1 MEVGYPF
8 QLVSSP
14 TLVYG
19 NTIDLSARTQI
30 TIANYFPAQKGATA
44 CRLGRTAT
52 NSLAVMA
59 LETSDSA

>member
-8 QLVSSP
+8 QFVSSP

-30 TIANYFPAQKGATA
+30 TIAN
-44 CRLGRTAT
+44 
-52 NSLAVMA
+52 
-59 LETSDSA
+59 